1 MRNESAVVNKK
12 EIAKIN
18 KIFIKILT
26 FLEICCII
34 INVEWTRF
42 DKPKNY
48 FERVFIM
55 AKYVENNLQK
65 NEQIVQK
72 AKISKLSLVGV
83 WAKGIL
89 LFWLLLIP
97 TIKAIYQTFLVF
109 CLDSAVTNKRFI
121 LKKGIIS
128 TSVEEI
134 PINKIQNAVV
144 VKTFWGSIFGFGTIK
159 VSAAGGDDIFVVW
172 VKNPNGYKNAI
183 MTQVEQYEEDRVKQQ
198 AAEMAQ
204 AMAAAMKQ
212 N

>member
-1 MRNESAVVNKK
+1 
-12 EIAKIN
+12 
-18 KIFIKILT
+18 
-26 FLEICCII
+26 
-34 INVEWTRF
+34 
-42 DKPKNY
+42 
-48 FERVFIM
+48 M

-72 AKISKLSLVGV
+72 AKITKLSLVGV
-83 WAKGIL
+83 WFKGIL
-89 LFWLLLIP
+89 LCWLIAPL
-97 TIKAIYQTFLVF
+97 IKAIYQSFLVF

-121 LKKGIIS
+121 LKKGIIK
-128 TSVEEI
+128 TSVEEV
-134 PINKIQNAVV
+134 PINKVQNASVM
-144 VKTFWGSIFGFGTIK
+144 KTFWGGILGYGTIK

-183 MTQVEQYEEDRVKQQ
+183 MAQVEQYEEDRVKQQ